1 VYRDQ
6 WWTPY
11 RDAVLETDN
20 SKILERIRVAE
31 EAIEAFLSFSQRLT
45 AEERL
50 TLEESRNRLATL
62 KRERAVSQ
70 SDWDQ

>member
-6 WWTPY
+6 WWTLY

-31 EAIEAFLSFSQRLT
+31 DAIEAFLSFSPRLT

-50 TLEESRNRLATL
+50 ALEESRNRLATP
-62 KRERAVSQ
+62 KRERAV
-70 SDWDQ
+70 